1 MRQKKRNFFFSYIL
15 HCRGSVKGTSSVK
28 ITGQQDISAT
38 MADGFKFPS
47 LSDFESVFRDPL
59 GSRSTSPPAKL
70 APSQTTIASQKN
82 PESVSP
88 SRNSL
93 SNFESSFWDP
103 LGLYESASHSRNQS
117 DDHFKTGGGI

>member
-1 MRQKKRNFFFSYIL
+1 MKN
-15 HCRGSVKGTSSVK
+15 
-28 ITGQQDISAT
+28 TGQKNVPAT

-47 LSDFESVFRDPL
+47 FSDFESVFRDPL
-59 GSRSTSPPAKL
+59 GSRSTSPSAKL

-93 SNFESSFWDP
+93 SDFESLIRDP
-103 LGLYESASHSRNQS
+103 LGLYESVSHSRNQI
-117 DDHFKTGGGI
+117 DEHFKTGGGI